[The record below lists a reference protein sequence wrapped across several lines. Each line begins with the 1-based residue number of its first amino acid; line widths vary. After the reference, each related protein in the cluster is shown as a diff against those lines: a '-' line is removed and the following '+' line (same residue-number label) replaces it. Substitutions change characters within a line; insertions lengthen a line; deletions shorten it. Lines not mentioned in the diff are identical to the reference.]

1 MNRLISKR
9 LLWIAATIFLVVVIF
24 LIWTGGKHNKLFT
37 SVDAWS
43 ATYESPNTKLGLQKV
58 VFNGTVTNRSSV
70 PTYVKEVSFVFSQE
84 AQNRFRT
91 GNNVIKIG
99 EWIGPG
105 EEKGFKGIW
114 TFSTAGLKDRNLISL
129 SKLGEFEVSFGF
141 F

>member
-9 LLWIAATIFLVVVIF
+9 MLGIAAIIFLVIAIF
-24 LIWTGGKHNKLFT
+24 LIWTGGKHNKFFT
-37 SVDAWS
+37 SVDSWS

-84 AQNRFRT
+84 AQSRFRT

-105 EEKGFKGIW
+105 EEKGF
-114 TFSTAGLKDRNLISL
+114 
-129 SKLGEFEVSFGF
+129 
-141 F
+141 